1 MKWEDEGYI
10 NSKRKFREN
19 AIILDV
25 FTNKFG
31 KVSGIVYGGNSRKI
45 KNYLQLSNKI
55 FIIYKSKNENKIG
68 YFTTELIKPIA
79 PKFFNDKDKIL
90 CLNSI
95 TTMLKSL
102 LPENQSYSKLYIALD
117 NLLNNFNEKN
127 WLTRYVLWEID
138 LINMLGFGFE
148 IDPQFHN
155 DELNNKFQNFQIDN
169 TNYKIP
175 NFIISKK
182 THNIQFD
189 ELRIGL
195 NFSRSI
201 IENKFFNPNNLRFPN
216 SRILLEKGF

>member
-1 MKWEDEGYI
+1 
-10 NSKRKFREN
+10 
-19 AIILDV
+19 
-25 FTNKFG
+25 
-31 KVSGIVYGGNSRKI
+31 
-45 KNYLQLSNKI
+45 
-55 FIIYKSKNENKIG
+55 
-68 YFTTELIKPIA
+68 
-79 PKFFNDKDKIL
+79 
-90 CLNSI
+90 
-95 TTMLKSL
+95 MLKSL

-117 NLLNNFNEKN
+117 SLLNNFNEKN

-138 LINMLGFGFE
+138 LINILGFGFE
-148 IDPQFHN
+148 IDPRFHN
-155 DELNNKFQNFQIDN
+155 DELNNKFQNIKIDN